1 MVATVQHFNAI
12 AYNSSLLCSHTV
24 SAIPALPTTSL
35 APLLLQISIAGRD
48 NFLAVEADQALAA
61 VVERAGEAKVAAV
74 LLGCLT
80 SCKAADMRAK
90 AAMHLDACV
99 QLHGEGLVSLPAC
112 ERLRLVGC
120 SGIVSTWQVHCVWR
134 NEETAAGPSL
144 PPVCLSS
151 ALPTNL
157 LRISRRCR
165 HLLLRCR

>member
-1 MVATVQHFNAI
+1 
-12 AYNSSLLCSHTV
+12 
-24 SAIPALPTTSL
+24 
-35 APLLLQISIAGRD
+35 
-48 NFLAVEADQALAA
+48 
-61 VVERAGEAKVAAV
+61 V

-99 QLHGEGLVSLPAC
+99 QLHGACLVSLPAC

-144 PPVCLSS
+144 PPVFPQPCQPTCSTFPDVAGICCCGAGEAVSCSGAS
-151 ALPTNL
+151 AAAC
-157 LRISRRCR
+157 RRWAAR
-165 HLLLRCR
+165 